1 MDDLVEKIKAY
12 LEKNPDSSA
21 RVISRSIGVDK
32 HYVNSCLYSNVD
44 VHFVKEGLAPPL
56 WRNSEKVSAAT
67 EKDEPAILARM
78 NKLDRQLKS
87 RINRRETQ
95 EIREERVLGGDA
107 WNSLDA
113 VLGAEDE
120 LPKGPDTDLSVQ
132 DLLDDRD

>member
-1 MDDLVEKIKAY
+1 M
-12 LEKNPDSSA
+12 
-21 RVISRSIGVDK
+21 
-32 HYVNSCLYSNVD
+32 NSCLYSNVD
-44 VHFVKEGLAPPL
+44 VHFVKEGMAPPL
-56 WRNSEKVSAAT
+56 WRNSEKVSAVT
-67 EKDEPAILARM
+67 EKDEPPILARM

-87 RINRRETQ
+87 SINRRESQ

-120 LPKGPDTDLSVQ
+120 SPHGPDTDLSVQ